1 MAGED
6 DLGTVL
12 DKVLDGGD
20 GGADTGVVGDVLV
33 VVERDV
39 EVGAHEHALPLEVGG
54 GEVPDALLRHGGDG
68 ARPARGR
75 RRRLPAPRRDVG
87 RQPRVR
93 GRRERQ
99 RPRRLAPGRQPP
111 RRSGDA
117 ARAPPPRAP
126 GGEGERGRGR
136 AAADAIGGGRG
147 SARGGW
153 NAEKVGGG
161 RGTRGWGVRKERG
174 FCGREGGG
182 GDLLIAGERL
192 GTWELGWEVGV
203 DDTGGCVGEEAAVI
217 AATATCGACC
227 LP

>member
-68 ARPARGR
+68 ARPASGR
-75 RRRLPAPRRDVG
+75 RRRLPAPRCDVG

-99 RPRRLAPGRQPP
+99 RPRRLAPAASPRAVEATRRRAP
-111 RRSGDA
+111 RRARLA
-117 ARAPPPRAP
+117 ARRA
-126 GGEGERGRGR
+126 RSGR